1 MKNSGTVLQVAVQLA
16 VVMLGLAVA
25 LPARAQSGA
34 VDDISN
40 SGLAAALSAALP
52 ASPQYFGHPSRE
64 QEQVLARQRPDIS
77 PQRPLKAKKPQT
89 SPAATP
95 RSTTAPASETQPVS
109 PKAPHLSKIPTLS
122 LNSPQAPQQPAV
134 SETVPK
140 INYAP
145 APASAPAKII
155 ATPVNESNKPEHN
168 SAAIFELPSA
178 NSQSTPRTSAG
189 ITPLPSLASS
199 NLPQPDRHSGSS
211 LYDLVQTAIDHNA
224 RIRLAAQN
232 LRSANAGSLQ
242 AIGDFLPHLSFQ
254 EQSQMYVNTSGLPS
268 ASLVGS
274 NIIATQGS
282 IFSNYMSIMA
292 SLNLFEGGS
301 GIENLS
307 AAHQGVVAAREQI
320 LFQQNKAVLDL
331 LVNFQQVQSLLQ
343 QEVILRKAISL
354 AEEDLSLN
362 EQKFRRGNESVLDLN
377 KARVLLLQYQSQY
390 DDLRRH
396 LLKSQTELAALLG
409 QRGAFALV
417 REAGHETIP
426 TPPEPGQNANNETE
440 DTNIVNQL
448 PAVQAALANMREARH
463 HVASVRGSFLPD
475 VNLQASYNWLGTSS
489 QGFGP
494 AFNNVN
500 RNNYTV
506 GLSITQSL
514 GPFTGHLAK
523 LHDAEAKLESAHI
536 QYQQAILEGHQ
547 QLRVDREEI
556 QEGNR
561 RVQALHEEYIST
573 QKDQQLLS
581 ALYEHG
587 RVSKM
592 DVHTAELRTMNAQ
605 AAWRAAQGE
614 LVVAQWLFYAMLHPH
629 KLVHILLE
637 RTRNVV
643 QESENTPGDHP
654 L

>member
-40 SGLAAALSAALP
+40 TGLAAALSDALP
-52 ASPQYFGHPSRE
+52 ASPQYYGHPSRE
-64 QEQVLARQRPDIS
+64 QEQVLARQRPTIS
-77 PQRPLKAKKPQT
+77 AQLPLKAKKPQT
-89 SPAATP
+89 SPVATP
-95 RSTTAPASETQPVS
+95 RSTTVPASETQPVS

-122 LNSPQAPQQPAV
+122 LNSPKASQRPAV
-134 SETVPK
+134 SETVQKNNQVP
-140 INYAP
+140 AP
-145 APASAPAKII
+145 APAKIP
-155 ATPVNESNKPEHN
+155 ATPGNGPNKPEHN
-168 SAAIFELPSA
+168 SVVIFGPPSA
-178 NSQSTPRTSAG
+178 ISQSTPVMSPG

-199 NLPQPDRHSGSS
+199 SLSQPDRHSGSS

-224 RIRLAAQN
+224 HIRLAAQN

-282 IFSNYMSIMA
+282 IYSNYMSIMA

-307 AAHQGVVAAREQI
+307 AAHQGVVVAREQI
-320 LFQQNKAVLDL
+320 LYQQNKAVLDL

-377 KARVLLLQYQSQY
+377 KARVLLLQYQSQN

-426 TPPEPGQNANNETE
+426 MPPEPGQNANNETE
-440 DTNIVNQL
+440 DTDIVNQL
-448 PAVQAALANMREARH
+448 PAVQADLANMREARH

-475 VNLQASYNWLGTSS
+475 VNLQAGYNWLGTSS
-489 QGFGP
+489 DGFGP

-614 LVVAQWLFYAMLHPH
+614 WVVAQWLFYAMLHPH
-629 KLVHILLE
+629 KLVHMLLE
-637 RTRNVV
+637 KTLNVV
-643 QESENTPGDHP
+643 QESENTPEDHP